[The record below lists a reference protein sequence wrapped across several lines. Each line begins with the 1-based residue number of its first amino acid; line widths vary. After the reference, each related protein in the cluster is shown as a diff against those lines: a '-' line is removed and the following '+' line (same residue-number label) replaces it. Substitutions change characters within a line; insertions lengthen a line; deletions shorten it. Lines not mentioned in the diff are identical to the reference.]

1 MPATDIL
8 LSILT
13 KMKALHPTSSFVDSL
28 HSHYCNRGGL
38 SKKQLEGLLDKM
50 MKTTD
55 IPQANIATVQAI
67 ILKKHVREKA
77 KPTITATPV
86 QRDFVHGKL
95 MEEILLKYPQ
105 HKRILFLKSKYDKNE
120 AMSTQDF
127 TEIEKLH
134 KLLVK

>member
-8 LSILT
+8 LSILK
-13 KMKALHPTSSFVDSL
+13 KMQVLHPTSSFVASL

-50 MKTTD
+50 MKTSD
-55 IPQANIATVQAI
+55 ISQANIATVQAI

-77 KPTITATPV
+77 KPTITPIPIQQNTV
-86 QRDFVHGKL
+86 YGKL

-120 AMSTQDF
+120 ALAMQDF